1 MKGDRKSIKA
11 AIVELQF
18 EFENYPFSFFCLFSQ
33 FLIPTLC
40 KTHRKC
46 YLESKN
52 NYPLVVEM
60 IDRFQYTTS
69 LLLNK
74 FYPSFYRVLSGIRK
88 LNRGSFYNNNSSQLN
103 FPFQS
108 MPNIQC
114 NARLTSANN
123 LFEIAAPQGKLK
135 N

>member
-1 MKGDRKSIKA
+1 
-11 AIVELQF
+11 
-18 EFENYPFSFFCLFSQ
+18 
-33 FLIPTLC
+33 
-40 KTHRKC
+40 
-46 YLESKN
+46 
-52 NYPLVVEM
+52 M